1 MPYDIYFVYH
11 PSFEKQVK
19 ELALAVSDLLPAEVN
34 GEFAIEPGPV
44 RHERERLLKN
54 DDVAESDRRPRAAA
68 S

>member
-19 ELALAVSDLLPAEVN
+19 ELALAVSDLLPGEVN
-34 GEFAIEPGPV
+34 AEFAIEPGPV
-44 RHERERLLKN
+44 RHERERLLMN
-54 DDVAESDRRPRAAA
+54 DDVAESGRRPRAAA